1 MPDVGGSFY
10 HAVTWA
16 RGVSQLAQFSQDILD
31 ILYACV
37 LLAVQE

>member
-10 HAVTWA
+10 HAITWA
-16 RGVSQLAQFSQDILD
+16 REVSQLAQFSQDFLG

-37 LLAVQE
+37 LLAVQK